1 MSSTLIWVSKVKLLQ
16 KLKMKNIGFIGIG
29 LMGFPMA
36 KNLLKSGYNLK
47 AYNRSQ
53 DKADRLKE
61 FGAEISLSIKDVV
74 TNSDT
79 IITMLTDDTA
89 VEKVM
94 GSDDFISNIKEGA
107 TVIDMSSVNPVITKK
122 YAEILKQK
130 NINYLDAPV
139 SGGTIGAEEASLAIM
154 VGGDEETFKNCYE
167 LLKKMGNPTLVG
179 PVSSGQISKLANQI
193 IVGVTIGAVA
203 EAVTLCEKSGTN
215 PNKMI
220 EALSGGWADS
230 KILQTHGKRMIDKD
244 FTPKGKT
251 TTQLKDMTNII
262 NAGKAVETHLPI
274 SSLVKEM
281 YKDLVTDGHG
291 NTDHSSLYNA
301 IEKINKK

>member
-1 MSSTLIWVSKVKLLQ
+1 MQ
-16 KLKMKNIGFIGIG
+16 IGFIGIG

-47 AYNRSQ
+47 AFNRSQ
-53 DKADRLKE
+53 DKAERLKE
-61 FGAEISLSIKDVV
+61 FGAAISTSIKEVV
-74 TNSDT
+74 TNSDV

-89 VEKVM
+89 VDKVM
-94 GSDDFISNIKEGA
+94 ASEEFVENIKTNA
-107 TVIDMSSVNPVITKK
+107 TVIDMSSVNPVLTIK
-122 YAEILKQK
+122 YSKILKDK

-139 SGGTIGAEEASLAIM
+139 SGGTIGAEDATLAIM
-154 VGGDEETFKNCYE
+154 VGGDEEIFKNCYE

-215 PNKMI
+215 PSKMI

-230 KILQTHGKRMIDKD
+230 KILQTHGKRMINKD
-244 FTPKGKT
+244 FSPKGKT

-262 NAGKAVETHLPI
+262 NAGKAVQTHLPI
-274 SSLVKEM
+274 SSLIKEM
-281 YKDLVTDGHG
+281 YKDLVADGHG

>member
-1 MSSTLIWVSKVKLLQ
+1 
-16 KLKMKNIGFIGIG
+16 MKNIGFIGIG

-61 FGAEISLSIKDVV
+61 FGAEISTSIKDVV
-74 TNSDT
+74 TNSDVV
-79 IITMLTDDTA
+79 IAMLTDDAA

-94 GSDDFISNIKEGA
+94 GSNEFISNIKESA
-107 TVIDMSSVNPVITKK
+107 TVIDMSSINPVITKK
-122 YAEILKQK
+122 YAEFLKEK

-154 VGGDEETFKNCYE
+154 VGGDEKTFNECYD
-167 LLKKMGNPTLVG
+167 LLKTLGNPTLVG
-179 PVSSGQISKLANQI
+179 PVTSGQISKLANQI

-215 PNKMI
+215 PSKMV

-230 KILQTHGKRMIDKD
+230 KILQTHGKRMISKD
-244 FTPKGKT
+244 FSPKGKT

-274 SSLVKEM
+274 SSLIKEM
-281 YKDLVTDGHG
+281 YKDLVADGYG

>member
-1 MSSTLIWVSKVKLLQ
+1 M
-16 KLKMKNIGFIGIG
+16 NIGFIGIG

-53 DKADRLKE
+53 DKAGRLKE
-61 FGAEISLSIKDVV
+61 FGAEISTSIKDVV
-74 TNSDT
+74 TNSDVV
-79 IITMLTDDTA
+79 IAMLTDDSA

-94 GSDDFISNIKEGA
+94 GSDEFISNIKESA

-122 YAEILKQK
+122 YAEILKEK

-154 VGGDEETFKNCYE
+154 VGGDEKTFKKCYD
-167 LLKKMGNPTLVG
+167 LLKILGNPTLVG
-179 PVSSGQISKLANQI
+179 PVTSGQISKLANQI

-215 PNKMI
+215 PSKMI

-230 KILQTHGKRMIDKD
+230 KILQTHGKRMISKD
-244 FTPKGKT
+244 FSPKGKT

-262 NAGKAVETHLPI
+262 NAGKAVDTHLPI
-274 SSLVKEM
+274 SSLIKEM
-281 YKDLVTDGHG
+281 YKDLVADGHG